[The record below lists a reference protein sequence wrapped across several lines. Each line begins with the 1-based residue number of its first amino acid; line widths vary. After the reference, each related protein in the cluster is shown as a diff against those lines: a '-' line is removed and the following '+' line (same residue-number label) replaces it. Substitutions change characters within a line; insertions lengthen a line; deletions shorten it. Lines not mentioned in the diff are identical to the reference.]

1 MVKDW
6 ISAARP
12 RTLPASASPV
22 IAASAYAFY
31 AGTFRWVPAVLC
43 LLFALLAQVA
53 SNMANDYFDYVKGS
67 DKAGRVGPRRAVAS
81 GDITPRSMLMGTFCV
96 LGVACAVGLG
106 LVFFA
111 GWQLIP
117 IGVIIAVF
125 ALAYTAGPY
134 PLAYHGLGDVTVFL
148 FFGLVAVNMTYY
160 VQALQFDADVFL
172 LSIAMGLL
180 SINILLVNN
189 YRDMEEDAAAN
200 KRTTVVLFGRRFALW
215 WYFVNGLVAVLLLFP
230 CLADFGIAYI
240 FLPAIVYLFL
250 HIKTGLA
257 IKQRVGEALN
267 PLLGATARNLL
278 VNMQSQIF
286 SIFLMIKN
294 HARWSICVS
303 MPVIA

>member
-53 SNMANDYFDYVKGS
+53 SNMANDYFDYVKVS

-81 GDITPRSMLMGTFCV
+81 GDITPRAMLMGTFCV

-215 WYFVNGLVAVLLLFP
+215 WYFVNGVIAVLLLLP
-230 CLADFGIAYI
+230 CLADFGIVYI

-278 VNMQSQIF
+278 VFTILVSVV
-286 SIFLMIKN
+286 
-294 HARWSICVS
+294 WICKGLGL
-303 MPVIA
+303 

>member
-81 GDITPRSMLMGTFCV
+81 GDITPRAMLMGTFCV

-106 LVFFA
+106 LVFFD

-278 VNMQSQIF
+278 VFTILVSVV
-286 SIFLMIKN
+286 
-294 HARWSICVS
+294 WICKGLGL
-303 MPVIA
+303 

>member
-1 MVKDW
+1 
-6 ISAARP
+6 
-12 RTLPASASPV
+12 
-22 IAASAYAFY
+22 
-31 AGTFRWVPAVLC
+31 
-43 LLFALLAQVA
+43 
-53 SNMANDYFDYVKGS
+53 MANDYFDYVKGS
-67 DKAGRVGPRRAVAS
+67 DKAGRVGPCRAVAS
-81 GDITPRSMLMGTFCV
+81 GDITPRAMLMGTFCV

-215 WYFVNGLVAVLLLFP
+215 WYFVNGVIAVLLLLP
-230 CLADFGIAYI
+230 CLADFGIVYI

-278 VNMQSQIF
+278 VFTILVSVV
-286 SIFLMIKN
+286 
-294 HARWSICVS
+294 WICKGLGL
-303 MPVIA
+303 

>member
-81 GDITPRSMLMGTFCV
+81 GDITLRAMLMGTFCV

-117 IGVIIAVF
+117 IGVIIALF

-215 WYFVNGLVAVLLLFP
+215 WYFVNGVVAVLLLFP

-278 VNMQSQIF
+278 VFTILVSVV
-286 SIFLMIKN
+286 
-294 HARWSICVS
+294 WICKGLGL
-303 MPVIA
+303 

>member
-22 IAASAYAFY
+22 IAASAYVFY

-67 DKAGRVGPRRAVAS
+67 DKAGRAGPRRAVAS
-81 GDITPRSMLMGTFCV
+81 GDITPRAMLMGTFCV

-215 WYFVNGLVAVLLLFP
+215 WYFVNGVIAVLLLLP
-230 CLADFGIAYI
+230 CLADFGIVYI

-278 VNMQSQIF
+278 VFTILVSVV
-286 SIFLMIKN
+286 
-294 HARWSICVS
+294 WICKGLGL
-303 MPVIA
+303 

>member
-1 MVKDW
+1 MCGR
-6 ISAARP
+6 I
-12 RTLPASASPV
+12 
-22 IAASAYAFY
+22 
-31 AGTFRWVPAVLC
+31 GTC
-43 LLFALLAQVA
+43 
-53 SNMANDYFDYVKGS
+53 
-67 DKAGRVGPRRAVAS
+67 
-81 GDITPRSMLMGTFCV
+81 
-96 LGVACAVGLG
+96 
-106 LVFFA
+106 FFA

-117 IGVIIAVF
+117 IGVIIALF

-215 WYFVNGLVAVLLLFP
+215 WYFVNGVVAVLLLFP

-278 VNMQSQIF
+278 VFTILVSVV
-286 SIFLMIKN
+286 
-294 HARWSICVS
+294 WICKGLGL
-303 MPVIA
+303 

>member
-12 RTLPASASPV
+12 RTLPASVSPV

-31 AGTFRWVPAVLC
+31 AGTFRWIPAVLC

-81 GDITPRSMLMGTFCV
+81 GDITPRAMLMGTFCV

-117 IGVIIAVF
+117 IGVIIALF

-200 KRTTVVLFGRRFALW
+200 KRTTVVLFERRFALL
-215 WYFVNGLVAVLLLFP
+215 WYFVNGVVAVLLLFP
-230 CLADFGIAYI
+230 CLADFGIVYI
-240 FLPAIVYLFL
+240 FLPAIIYLFL

-257 IKQRVGEALN
+257 IKQREGEALN

-278 VNMQSQIF
+278 VFTILVSVV
-286 SIFLMIKN
+286 
-294 HARWSICVS
+294 WICKGLGL
-303 MPVIA
+303 

>member
-81 GDITPRSMLMGTFCV
+81 GDITPRAMLMGTFCV

-215 WYFVNGLVAVLLLFP
+215 WSFVNGLEAVLLLFP
-230 CLADFGIAYI
+230 SLADFGIAYI

-278 VNMQSQIF
+278 VFTILVSVV
-286 SIFLMIKN
+286 
-294 HARWSICVS
+294 WICKGLGL
-303 MPVIA
+303 

>member
-1 MVKDW
+1 MIKDW

-31 AGTFRWVPAVLC
+31 AGTFRWAPAVLC

-81 GDITPRSMLMGTFCV
+81 GDITPRAMLMGTFWV

-111 GWQLIP
+111 GWRLIP

-215 WYFVNGLVAVLLLFP
+215 WYFVNGVVAVLLLFP
-230 CLADFGIAYI
+230 CLADFGIVYI
-240 FLPAIVYLFL
+240 LLPAIVYLFL

-278 VNMQSQIF
+278 VFTILVSVV
-286 SIFLMIKN
+286 
-294 HARWSICVS
+294 WICKGLGL
-303 MPVIA
+303 

>member
-1 MVKDW
+1 M
-6 ISAARP
+6 ARE
-12 RTLPASASPV
+12 
-22 IAASAYAFY
+22 
-31 AGTFRWVPAVLC
+31 
-43 LLFALLAQVA
+43 
-53 SNMANDYFDYVKGS
+53 
-67 DKAGRVGPRRAVAS
+67 
-81 GDITPRSMLMGTFCV
+81 
-96 LGVACAVGLG
+96 VGLG

-117 IGVIIAVF
+117 IGVIISLF

-160 VQALQFDADVFL
+160 VQALQFDAEVFL

-215 WYFVNGLVAVLLLFP
+215 WYFVNGVVAVLLLFP
-230 CLADFGIAYI
+230 CLADFGIVYI
-240 FLPAIVYLFL
+240 LLLAIVYLFL

-278 VNMQSQIF
+278 VFTILVSVV
-286 SIFLMIKN
+286 
-294 HARWSICVS
+294 WICKGLGL
-303 MPVIA
+303 

>member
-53 SNMANDYFDYVKGS
+53 SNMANDYFDYVKGI

-81 GDITPRSMLMGTFCV
+81 GDITPRAMLMGTFCV

-111 GWQLIP
+111 DWQLIP
-117 IGVIIAVF
+117 IGMIIALF

-278 VNMQSQIF
+278 VFTILVSVV
-286 SIFLMIKN
+286 
-294 HARWSICVS
+294 WICKGLGL
-303 MPVIA
+303 

>member
-81 GDITPRSMLMGTFCV
+81 GDITPRAMLMGTFCV

-111 GWQLIP
+111 GWWLIP

-134 PLAYHGLGDVTVFL
+134 PLAYHGLGDVIVFL

-278 VNMQSQIF
+278 VFTILVSVV
-286 SIFLMIKN
+286 
-294 HARWSICVS
+294 WICKGLGL
-303 MPVIA
+303 

>member
-81 GDITPRSMLMGTFCV
+81 GDITPRAMLMGTFCV

-117 IGVIIAVF
+117 IGVIIALF

-215 WYFVNGLVAVLLLFP
+215 WYFVNGVVAVLLLFP
-230 CLADFGIAYI
+230 CLADFGIVYI
-240 FLPAIVYLFL
+240 LLPAIVYLFL

-278 VNMQSQIF
+278 VFTILGSVV
-286 SIFLMIKN
+286 
-294 HARWSICVS
+294 WICKGLGL
-303 MPVIA
+303 

>member
-81 GDITPRSMLMGTFCV
+81 GDITPRAMLMGTFCV

-117 IGVIIAVF
+117 IGVNIAVF

-215 WYFVNGLVAVLLLFP
+215 WYFVNGVIAVLLLLP
-230 CLADFGIAYI
+230 CLADFGIVYI

-278 VNMQSQIF
+278 VFTILVSVV
-286 SIFLMIKN
+286 
-294 HARWSICVS
+294 WICKGLGL
-303 MPVIA
+303 

>member
-1 MVKDW
+1 M
-6 ISAARP
+6 
-12 RTLPASASPV
+12 

-81 GDITPRSMLMGTFCV
+81 GDIAPPSHAYGHILCFRGGLCGRIGTC
-96 LGVACAVGLG
+96 
-106 LVFFA
+106 FFA

-117 IGVIIAVF
+117 IGVIIALF
-125 ALAYTAGPY
+125 ALAYMAGPY

-148 FFGLVAVNMTYY
+148 FLFGLVAVNMTYY

-180 SINILLVNN
+180 STNILLVNN

-215 WYFVNGLVAVLLLFP
+215 WYFVNGVIAVLLLLP
-230 CLADFGIAYI
+230 CLADFGIVYI
-240 FLPAIVYLFL
+240 FY
-250 HIKTGLA
+250 
-257 IKQRVGEALN
+257 Q
-267 PLLGATARNLL
+267 PLY
-278 VNMQSQIF
+278 
-286 SIFLMIKN
+286 
-294 HARWSICVS
+294 ICFF
-303 MPVIA
+303 I

>member
-53 SNMANDYFDYVKGS
+53 SNMANVYFDYVKGS

-81 GDITPRSMLMGTFCV
+81 GDITPRAMLMGTFCV

-278 VNMQSQIF
+278 VFTILVSVV
-286 SIFLMIKN
+286 
-294 HARWSICVS
+294 WICKGLGL
-303 MPVIA
+303 

>member
-81 GDITPRSMLMGTFCV
+81 GDITPRAMLMGTFCV

-117 IGVIIAVF
+117 IGVIIALF

-172 LSIAMGLL
+172 LSIVMGLL

-189 YRDMEEDAAAN
+189 YRDMEEDAAAT
-200 KRTTVVLFGRRFALW
+200 KRPTVVLLLW
-215 WYFVNGLVAVLLLFP
+215 
-230 CLADFGIAYI
+230 LADFGIVYI

-278 VNMQSQIF
+278 VFTILVSVV
-286 SIFLMIKN
+286 
-294 HARWSICVS
+294 WICKGLGL
-303 MPVIA
+303 

>member
-1 MVKDW
+1 MIKDW

-31 AGTFRWVPAVLC
+31 AGTFHWVPAVLC

-81 GDITPRSMLMGTFCV
+81 GDITPRAMLMGTFWV

-215 WYFVNGLVAVLLLFP
+215 WYFVNGVIAVLLLLP

-278 VNMQSQIF
+278 VFTILVSVV
-286 SIFLMIKN
+286 
-294 HARWSICVS
+294 WICKGLGL
-303 MPVIA
+303 

>member
-53 SNMANDYFDYVKGS
+53 SNMANDYVDYVKGS

-81 GDITPRSMLMGTFCV
+81 GDITPRAMLMGTFCV

-117 IGVIIAVF
+117 IGVIIALF

-215 WYFVNGLVAVLLLFP
+215 WYFVNGVIAVLLLLP
-230 CLADFGIAYI
+230 CLADFGIVYI

-278 VNMQSQIF
+278 VFTILVSVV
-286 SIFLMIKN
+286 
-294 HARWSICVS
+294 WICKGLGL
-303 MPVIA
+303 

>member
-134 PLAYHGLGDVTVFL
+134 PLAYHGLGDVAVFL
-148 FFGLVAVNMTYY
+148 FCGLVAVNMTYY

-278 VNMQSQIF
+278 VFTILVSVV
-286 SIFLMIKN
+286 
-294 HARWSICVS
+294 WICKGLGL
-303 MPVIA
+303 

>member
-67 DKAGRVGPRRAVAS
+67 DKAGRGGPRRAVAS
-81 GDITPRSMLMGTFCV
+81 GDITPRAMLMGTFCV

-215 WYFVNGLVAVLLLFP
+215 WYFVNGVIAVLLLLP
-230 CLADFGIAYI
+230 CLADFGIVYI

-278 VNMQSQIF
+278 VFTILVSVV
-286 SIFLMIKN
+286 
-294 HARWSICVS
+294 WICKGLGL
-303 MPVIA
+303 

>member
-6 ISAARP
+6 ISATRP

-81 GDITPRSMLMGTFCV
+81 GDITPRAMLMGTFCV

-117 IGVIIAVF
+117 IGVIIALF

-215 WYFVNGLVAVLLLFP
+215 WYFVNGVVAVLLLFP
-230 CLADFGIAYI
+230 CLADFGIVYI
-240 FLPAIVYLFL
+240 LLPAIVYLFL

-278 VNMQSQIF
+278 VFTILVSVV
-286 SIFLMIKN
+286 
-294 HARWSICVS
+294 WICKGLGL
-303 MPVIA
+303 

>member
-22 IAASAYAFY
+22 IAASAYAVY
-31 AGTFRWVPAVLC
+31 AGTFRWVPAVVC

-81 GDITPRSMLMGTFCV
+81 GDITPRAMLMGTFCV

-117 IGVIIAVF
+117 IGVIIALF

-215 WYFVNGLVAVLLLFP
+215 WYFVNGVVAVLLLFP
-230 CLADFGIAYI
+230 CLADFGIVYI
-240 FLPAIVYLFL
+240 LLPAIVYLFL

-257 IKQRVGEALN
+257 IKQRVGEVLN

-278 VNMQSQIF
+278 VFTILVSVV
-286 SIFLMIKN
+286 
-294 HARWSICVS
+294 WICKGLGL
-303 MPVIA
+303 

>member
-81 GDITPRSMLMGTFCV
+81 GDITPRAMLMGTFCV

-117 IGVIIAVF
+117 IGVIIALF
-125 ALAYTAGPY
+125 ALA
-134 PLAYHGLGDVTVFL
+134 DVTVFL

-215 WYFVNGLVAVLLLFP
+215 WYFVNGVVAVLLLFP
-230 CLADFGIAYI
+230 CLADFGIVYI
-240 FLPAIVYLFL
+240 LLPAIVYLFL

-257 IKQRVGEALN
+257 IKQRVGEVLN

-278 VNMQSQIF
+278 VFTILVSVV
-286 SIFLMIKN
+286 
-294 HARWSICVS
+294 WICKGLGL
-303 MPVIA
+303 

>member
-67 DKAGRVGPRRAVAS
+67 DKAGRVGPRRAVTS
-81 GDITPRSMLMGTFCV
+81 GDITPRAMLMGTFCV

-117 IGVIIAVF
+117 IGVIIALF

-215 WYFVNGLVAVLLLFP
+215 WYFVNGVVAVLLLFP
-230 CLADFGIAYI
+230 CLADFGIVYI
-240 FLPAIVYLFL
+240 LLPAIVYLFL

-278 VNMQSQIF
+278 VFTILVSVV
-286 SIFLMIKN
+286 
-294 HARWSICVS
+294 WICKGLGL
-303 MPVIA
+303 

>member
-67 DKAGRVGPRRAVAS
+67 DKAGRVGPRRAVSS
-81 GDITPRSMLMGTFCV
+81 GDITPRAMLMGTFCV

-117 IGVIIAVF
+117 IGVIIALF

-215 WYFVNGLVAVLLLFP
+215 WYFVNGVVAVLLLFP
-230 CLADFGIAYI
+230 CLADFGIVYI
-240 FLPAIVYLFL
+240 LLPAIVYLFL

-278 VNMQSQIF
+278 VFTILVSVV
-286 SIFLMIKN
+286 
-294 HARWSICVS
+294 WICKGLGL
-303 MPVIA
+303 

>member
-81 GDITPRSMLMGTFCV
+81 GDITPRAMLMGTFCV

-134 PLAYHGLGDVTVFL
+134 PLAYHGLGDVTVFCFRSGCCEHDL
-148 FFGLVAVNMTYY
+148 LCTGFTVRCRCVSAVDRYG
-160 VQALQFDADVFL
+160 
-172 LSIAMGLL
+172 I
-180 SINILLVNN
+180 
-189 YRDMEEDAAAN
+189 
-200 KRTTVVLFGRRFALW
+200 VV
-215 WYFVNGLVAVLLLFP
+215 YK
-230 CLADFGIAYI
+230 YS
-240 FLPAIVYLFL
+240 
-250 HIKTGLA
+250 
-257 IKQRVGEALN
+257 VGE
-267 PLLGATARNLL
+267 
-278 VNMQSQIF
+278 
-286 SIFLMIKN
+286 
-294 HARWSICVS
+294 
-303 MPVIA
+303 

>member
-81 GDITPRSMLMGTFCV
+81 GDIAPRAMLMGTFCV

-117 IGVIIAVF
+117 IVVIIALF

-160 VQALQFDADVFL
+160 VQALQFDAEVFL

-215 WYFVNGLVAVLLLFP
+215 WYFVNGVVAVLLLFP
-230 CLADFGIAYI
+230 CLADFEIVYI
-240 FLPAIVYLFL
+240 LLPAIVYLFL

-278 VNMQSQIF
+278 VFTILVSVV
-286 SIFLMIKN
+286 
-294 HARWSICVS
+294 WICKGLGL
-303 MPVIA
+303 

>member
-12 RTLPASASPV
+12 RTLPASASPG

-81 GDITPRSMLMGTFCV
+81 GDITPRAMLMGTFCV

-117 IGVIIAVF
+117 IGVIIALF

-172 LSIAMGLL
+172 LSIVMGLL

-215 WYFVNGLVAVLLLFP
+215 WYFVNGVIAVLLLLP
-230 CLADFGIAYI
+230 CLADFGIVYI

-278 VNMQSQIF
+278 VFTILVSVV
-286 SIFLMIKN
+286 
-294 HARWSICVS
+294 WICKGLGL
-303 MPVIA
+303 

>member
-67 DKAGRVGPRRAVAS
+67 DNAGRVGPRRAVAS
-81 GDITPRSMLMGTFCV
+81 GDITPRAMLMGTFCV

-215 WYFVNGLVAVLLLFP
+215 WYFVNGVIAVLLLLP
-230 CLADFGIAYI
+230 CLADFGIVYI

-278 VNMQSQIF
+278 VFTILVSVV
-286 SIFLMIKN
+286 
-294 HARWSICVS
+294 WICKGLGL
-303 MPVIA
+303 

>member
-81 GDITPRSMLMGTFCV
+81 GDITPRAMLMGTFCV

-215 WYFVNGLVAVLLLFP
+215 WYFVNGVIAVLLLLP
-230 CLADFGIAYI
+230 CLADFGIVYI
-240 FLPAIVYLFL
+240 SVSYTHLTLPTKA
-250 HIKTGLA
+250 
-257 IKQRVGEALN
+257 
-267 PLLGATARNLL
+267 
-278 VNMQSQIF
+278 
-286 SIFLMIKN
+286 
-294 HARWSICVS
+294 
-303 MPVIA
+303 